1 MLASYRGI
9 DIPSILGHTIR
20 DSPRLRGAPHVRET
34 LITSMTYDIKNLPK
48 SQKEIKVT
56 VGADELKPFL
66 ERAATELSQ
75 KVKIE
80 GFRPGKASYDIVAK
94 RVGEMAILEE
104 ALPRLVQKQLVEIIK
119 KESLETIGEP
129 SINVEKAA
137 PGNEVIFTA
146 TVSLLPA
153 IKNMADYASIKI
165 EAKDVSVK
173 ADEIE
178 KVISELRKMQSTEAE
193 VEREATDKDKVTVD
207 MMMAIDKVAVEG
219 GATKGHAIYLSEPYY
234 VPGLN
239 EKIVGMKK
247 GEQKIFTLTF
257 PKDNFNKNLAGKEVE
272 FTVDLKGV
280 HEIKHPELDDFFAK
294 RLGQENMDAL
304 RALLRKN
311 LEDEANMKE
320 QQRQEA
326 AALEELLKKSDIED
340 APESLVNN
348 EAHKMMHEME
358 HSIAKQGMAFAD
370 YLKSIGK
377 THDELLLDFVPD
389 AMKRVKSMVVMREIA
404 RRENLDPT
412 DKEALDEQLKML
424 NMYADD
430 PETQARIRSEEG
442 EDYIRAMLKNRKV
455 LQFIRETMIKK

>member
-219 GATKGHAIYLSEPYY
+219 GATKGHAIYL
-234 VPGLN
+234 
-239 EKIVGMKK
+239 KIG
-247 GEQKIFTLTF
+247 
-257 PKDNFNKNLAGKEVE
+257 
-272 FTVDLKGV
+272 
-280 HEIKHPELDDFFAK
+280 
-294 RLGQENMDAL
+294 
-304 RALLRKN
+304 RAH
-311 LEDEANMKE
+311 
-320 QQRQEA
+320 
-326 AALEELLKKSDIED
+326 
-340 APESLVNN
+340 V
-348 EAHKMMHEME
+348 
-358 HSIAKQGMAFAD
+358 
-370 YLKSIGK
+370 
-377 THDELLLDFVPD
+377 
-389 AMKRVKSMVVMREIA
+389 
-404 RRENLDPT
+404 
-412 DKEALDEQLKML
+412 
-424 NMYADD
+424 
-430 PETQARIRSEEG
+430 
-442 EDYIRAMLKNRKV
+442 
-455 LQFIRETMIKK
+455 

>member
-1 MLASYRGI
+1 
-9 DIPSILGHTIR
+9 
-20 DSPRLRGAPHVRET
+20 
-34 LITSMTYDIKNLPK
+34 MTYDIKDLPK
-48 SQKEIKVT
+48 SQKEVRVT
-56 VGADELKPFL
+56 VEASELKPFM
-66 ERAATELSQ
+66 ERAAIELSQ

-80 GFRPGKASYDIVAK
+80 GFRPGKASYDVVAK

-119 KESLETIGEP
+119 KENMETVGEP

-137 PGNEVIFTA
+137 PGNDVIFTA
-146 TVSLLPA
+146 KMSLLPT
-153 IKNMADYASIKI
+153 IRKMADYKNIKI

-173 ADEIE
+173 EEDVER
-178 KVISELRKMQSTEAE
+178 VITELRKMQSAEAE
-193 VEREATDKDKVTVD
+193 VERAATPADKVKVD
-207 MMMAIDKVAVEG
+207 MAMAIDHVTVEG
-219 GATKGHAIYLSEPYY
+219 GATKNHAIYLNEPYY
-234 VPGLN
+234 IPGLN

-272 FTVDLKGV
+272 FTVDMKGV

-294 RLGQENMDAL
+294 RLGQESMEKL
-304 RALLRKN
+304 RALLQKN

-326 AALEELLKKSDIED
+326 AALEELIKKSDIED
-340 APESLVNN
+340 APELLINN

-358 HSIAKQGMAFAD
+358 QSIAKQGMVFAD

-389 AMKRVKSMVVMREIA
+389 AMKRVKSMVVIREIG
-404 RRENLDPT
+404 RREHLEPT
-412 DKEALDEQLKML
+412 DKEALDEQLKMIT
-424 NMYADD
+424 MYSDD
-430 PETQARIRSEEG
+430 PETQARVRSEEG
-442 EDYIRAMLKNRKV
+442 EEYIRAMLKNRKV

>member
-1 MLASYRGI
+1 MK
-9 DIPSILGHTIR
+9 
-20 DSPRLRGAPHVRET
+20 
-34 LITSMTYDIKNLPK
+34 YDIKDLPK

-56 VGADELKPFL
+56 IEASELKPFMK
-66 ERAATELSQ
+66 RAAIELSQ

-104 ALPRLVQKQLVEIIK
+104 ALPRLVQKHMVEIIK
-119 KESLETIGEP
+119 KENLETVGEP

-137 PGNEVIFTA
+137 PGNDVIFTA
-146 TVSLLPA
+146 KVSLLPS
-153 IKNMADYASIKI
+153 IKKMADYAGIKI
-165 EAKDVSVK
+165 EGKDVSVK
-173 ADEIE
+173 DEDVE
-178 KVISELRKMQSTEAE
+178 KVISELRKMQSAEEE
-193 VEREATDKDKVTVD
+193 VEREVGPADKVTVD
-207 MMMAIDKVAVEG
+207 MAMAVDKVAVEG
-219 GATKGHAIYLSEPYY
+219 GVAKGHVIYLSEPYY

-239 EKIVGMKK
+239 EKLHGMKK
-247 GEQKIFTLTF
+247 GEQKMFTLTF
-257 PKDNFNKNLAGKEVE
+257 PKDNMNKNLAGKEVE

-280 HEIKHPELDDFFAK
+280 HEIKPPELDDFFAK
-294 RLGQENMDAL
+294 RLGQENMAVL

-326 AALEELLKKSDIED
+326 AALEELLKKSEIED
-340 APESLVNN
+340 APEMLVNN

-370 YLKSIGK
+370 YLKSIHK

-389 AMKRVKSMVVMREIA
+389 AIKRVKSMVVMREIA
-404 RRENLDPT
+404 RREHLDPT

>member
-1 MLASYRGI
+1 
-9 DIPSILGHTIR
+9 
-20 DSPRLRGAPHVRET
+20 
-34 LITSMTYDIKNLPK
+34 MTYDIKDLPK

-56 VGADELKPFL
+56 VEAAELKPFM
-66 ERAATELSQ
+66 ERAAVELSQ

-80 GFRPGKASYDIVAK
+80 GFRPGKASYDIVVK

-104 ALPRLVQKQLVEIIK
+104 ALPRLVQKHMVEIIK
-119 KESLETIGEP
+119 KENLETVGEP

-146 TVSLLPA
+146 KVSLLPA
-153 IKNMADYASIKI
+153 IKKMADYKEIKI
-165 EAKDVSVK
+165 EGKDISVK
-173 ADEIE
+173 EDDVE
-178 KVISELRKMQSTEAE
+178 KVIMELRKMQSAEEE
-193 VEREATDKDKVTVD
+193 VEREAKTEDKVMVD
-207 MMMAIDKVAVEG
+207 MAMAIDHVAVEG
-219 GATKGHAIYLSEPYY
+219 GATKNHAIYLNEPYY

-239 EKIVGMKK
+239 EMIVGMKK
-247 GEQKIFTLTF
+247 GEKKVFTLTF

-272 FTVDLKGV
+272 FTVDMKGV

-294 RLGQENMDAL
+294 RMGQTSMDAL

-311 LEDEANMKE
+311 LEDEAKMKE
-320 QQRQEA
+320 EQRQEA
-326 AALEELLKKSDIED
+326 AALEELLKKSEIED
-340 APESLVNN
+340 APETLVNN

-358 HSIAKQGMAFAD
+358 HSISRQGMAFAD

-404 RRENLDPT
+404 RREQLDPT

-430 PETQARIRSEEG
+430 PATQERVRSEEG